1 MSGTRPSHTDTPRI
15 TIRDIARRAGVSAS
29 TVSRVLNNRVPVA
42 DAKREAVLSVV
53 QSLAYR
59 PNAVAQEL
67 ARGHSQA
74 IGVLPQGI
82 ANSFYSQVLKGV
94 ERGLRG
100 TGYYPL
106 FAGGEEAVEEGEALD
121 QLLAHRVDALIL
133 VGGHLA
139 EEALIPLAERI
150 PLLAVGRRIAGL
162 EHRCMRVENR
172 EGGYQATRHL
182 VGCGHQ
188 RIAHITGMPW
198 HADAVAR
205 REGYERGL
213 AEAGLPLDPALI
225 VEGDFEEESGLE
237 ATEKLL
243 RDGVAF
249 SAIFA
254 GNDRM
259 AYGAGLALL
268 RRGLRVPRDV
278 SLVGFDDQPSAAYAW
293 PPLTTVRQ
301 PTVEM
306 GMAAARAL
314 VDELEGRGFALPSF
328 RTELVRREST
338 APPAATSPL

>member
-1 MSGTRPSHTDTPRI
+1 MRDNRPPRTDAQGI

-42 DAKREAVLSVV
+42 DAKREAVLSVIET
-53 QSLAYR
+53 LGYR

-82 ANSFYSQVLKGV
+82 ANPFYSQVLKGV
-94 ERGLRG
+94 EQGLRG
-100 TGYYPL
+100 TDYYPL
-106 FAGGEEAVEEGEALD
+106 FASGEQTPEEEEALD
-121 QLLAHRVDALIL
+121 QLLSHRVDGLIL
-133 VGGHLA
+133 IGGHLP
-139 EEALIPLAERI
+139 EEGLLPLSERI

-162 EHRCMRVENR
+162 EHRCMRVENGD
-172 EGGYQATRHL
+172 GGYQATRHL
-182 VGCGHQ
+182 VDLGHT

-198 HADAVAR
+198 HADAMAR
-205 REGYERGL
+205 REGYERAL
-213 AEAGLPLDPALI
+213 REAGLPMDPALI
-225 VEGDFEEESGLE
+225 VEGDFEERSGLE
-237 ATEKLL
+237 ATERLL
-243 RDGVAF
+243 AAGVAF

-268 RRGLRVPRDV
+268 RRGRQVPRDV

-293 PPLTTVRQ
+293 PPLTTLRQ

-314 VDELEGRGFALPSF
+314 VGELQGHGFWLPSF
-328 RTELVRREST
+328 RTELVCREST
-338 APPAATSPL
+338 GPPAPA